1 MAVGPVQ
8 TEMGKKKQQAR
19 NIQQPPKSGTNRML
33 VVAAVAA
40 LVVLAVAYWG
50 WRRNPGMGP
59 VERPTNVLLIT
70 LDTVR
75 ADRIGAYGYAA
86 AKTPNLDALAR
97 DGVRFDDAVAA
108 APITGP
114 AHAAIFTGRYPGRL
128 GVRDNASTP
137 LPPHA
142 NTLAHVLSERGFA
155 TGGFIGAFILDRP
168 YGFAKGFT
176 QFDSGFTRVDSGHE
190 ANAERRGNLVVD
202 DAVKWIQSL
211 PSDRPFFAWTHLYDP
226 HAAYLPPEPFASE
239 FAGRLYD
246 GEIAFVDQQIGRLLE
261 ALRGRNALARTLV
274 IAIADHGESLGDHG
288 EDEHGVFL
296 YESVIRIPWIMSGP
310 GVPRGRAVAG
320 QVRAIDL
327 FPTLL
332 DLLGLARAEGVDGES
347 LVTLFDGRAPAKRP
361 AAFAETWYPRLHYG
375 WSELRSLRADGWKAI
390 DAPRPELYNL
400 KEDPGEQ
407 RNVYSLQR
415 ELADRMIEEAARL
428 DREMAA
434 AAPAG
439 APAQPDP
446 STLQRLRSLGY
457 VGVVSKAA
465 NGARGPDPKDTIA
478 ERREYRVLMSQ
489 AIDDLRAR
497 RPAEAVVK
505 LKRLVQINERAYDLH
520 LMLGQAYEQ
529 QAMLPEALGEYELA
543 AILNPDTANPL
554 LSAAEIH
561 VARNDTAAA
570 RKRLEDAARIEP
582 NSFDV
587 ALVTGRV
594 LEREERVPEA
604 LAAYDKAATLNPAN
618 PRPRTLLVALA
629 TRTQQFDLAEKH
641 LLKLLDMGYQPSR
654 THFGLGR
661 IAELRGRK
669 DDAVR
674 HYRTALDLEPG
685 LPMAMDALK
694 RIK

>member
-1 MAVGPVQ
+1 
-8 TEMGKKKQQAR
+8 MGKRKEVTSKTQQRAAAR
-19 NIQQPPKSGTNRML
+19 KNRFP
-33 VVAAVAA
+33 AVAGLA
-40 LVVLAVAYWG
+40 VLLVLAVAYFG
-50 WRRNPGMGP
+50 WRRTPGGAP
-59 VERPTNVLLIT
+59 VDRPTNVLLIT

-75 ADRIGAYGYAA
+75 ADRIGAYGYAG

-114 AHAAIFTGRYPGRL
+114 AHAALFTGKYPGRL

-137 LPPHA
+137 LPADA
-142 NTLAHVLSERGFA
+142 NTLAHVLSSRGFA

-168 YGFAKGFT
+168 YGFARGFA
-176 QFDSGFTRVDSGHE
+176 QFDGGFTRVDSGHE
-190 ANAERRGNLVVD
+190 ANAERRGSLVVD
-202 DAVKWIQSL
+202 DAIKWIDSL
-211 PSDRPFFAWTHLYDP
+211 PTDRPFFAWTHLYDP
-226 HAAYLPPEPFASE
+226 HAAYLPPEPFLSD
-239 FAGRLYD
+239 FAGRPYD
-246 GEIAFVDQQIGRLLE
+246 GEIAFVDQQVGRLLD
-261 ALRGRNALARTLV
+261 ALRARNALARTLV
-274 IAIADHGESLGDHG
+274 IAIADHGESLGEHG

-296 YESVIRIPWIMSGP
+296 YESVMRIPWIMSGP
-310 GVPRGRAVAG
+310 GVPRGGAVAG

-327 FPTLL
+327 FPTVL
-332 DLLGLARAEGVDGES
+332 DMLGLPRAEGVDGES
-347 LVTLFDGRAPAKRP
+347 LVALVEGHAPAPRP
-361 AAFAETWYPRLHYG
+361 LAFAETWYPRLHYG
-375 WSELRSLRADGWKAI
+375 WSELRSVRADGWKAI

-407 RNVYSLQR
+407 RNVYSLHR
-415 ELADRMIEEAARL
+415 ERADTMIEEAGRL

-434 AAPAG
+434 APAST
-439 APAQPDP
+439 AAQPDP
-446 STLQRLRSLGY
+446 ATLQRLRSLGY

-529 QAMLPEALGEYELA
+529 QGMLPQALGEYELA

-554 LSAAEIH
+554 LSAAEVH
-561 VARNDTAAA
+561 VARNDTASA
-570 RKRLEDAARIEP
+570 RKRLDEAARLEP
-582 NSFDV
+582 GSFDV

-594 LEREERVPEA
+594 LEREGRVPDA
-604 LAAYDKAATLNPAN
+604 LAAYEKAAAINPAN
-618 PRPRTLLVALA
+618 PRPRTLLVSLA
-629 TRTQQFDLAEKH
+629 TRTQQFDLAETH
-641 LLKLLDMGYQPSR
+641 LTKLLEMGYQPSR

-661 IAELRGRK
+661 IAEMRGRK
-669 DDAVR
+669 ADAVR

-685 LPMAMDALK
+685 LPMALEALK
-694 RIK
+694 RLVQ

>member
-1 MAVGPVQ
+1 
-8 TEMGKKKQQAR
+8 MGKTKQRTKSAQATHAR
-19 NIQQPPKSGTNRML
+19 NNRTL
-33 VVAAVAA
+33 FVGVSA
-40 LVVLAVAYWG
+40 LLVLAVAYLA
-50 WRRNPGMGP
+50 WRRTPGTTT
-59 VERPTNVLLIT
+59 VDRPTSVLLIT

-114 AHAAIFTGRYPGRL
+114 AHAALFTGKYPGRL

-137 LPPHA
+137 LPAEA
-142 NTLAHVLSERGFA
+142 NTLAHVLEQRGFA
-155 TGGFIGAFILDRP
+155 TGGFIGAFVLDRP
-168 YGFAKGFT
+168 YGFANGFS

-190 ANAERRGNLVVD
+190 ANAERRGSLVVD
-202 DAVKWIQSL
+202 DAIKWIQSL
-211 PSDRPFFAWTHLYDP
+211 PVDRRFFAWTHLYDP
-226 HAAYLPPEPFASE
+226 HAAYVPPEPFATD
-239 FAGRLYD
+239 FAGRPYD

-261 ALRGRNALARTLV
+261 ALRARNALARTLV
-274 IAIADHGESLGDHG
+274 VAVADHGESLGDHG

-296 YESVIRIPWIMSGP
+296 YESVMRIPWIMSGP
-310 GVPRGRAVAG
+310 SVPRGRAIAG

-332 DLLGLARAEGVDGES
+332 DIIGLPRGEGIDGES
-347 LVTLFDGRAPAKRP
+347 LVPLFDGGTPVKRP

-407 RNVYSLQR
+407 RNVYSLRR

-434 AAPAG
+434 ATPASTPAP
-439 APAQPDP
+439 QPDP
-446 STLQRLRSLGY
+446 ATLQRLRSLGY
-457 VGVVSKAA
+457 VGVAAKAA

-478 ERREYRVLMSQ
+478 ERREYRVLMSE

-529 QAMLPEALGEYELA
+529 QGMLAEALGEYELA
-543 AILNPDTANPL
+543 ALLNPDTANPL

-570 RKRLEDAARIEP
+570 RKRLEEAARLEP
-582 NSFDV
+582 GSFDV
-587 ALVTGRV
+587 ALVTGRI
-594 LEREERVPEA
+594 LEREGRVPDA
-604 LAAYDKAATLNPAN
+604 LAAYGKAAAINPAN
-618 PRPRTLLVALA
+618 PRPRTLLVSLA
-629 TRTQQFDLAEKH
+629 TRTRQFDLAEKH
-641 LLKLLDMGYQPSR
+641 LLKLLEMGYQPSR

-661 IAELRGRK
+661 IAEMRGRK
-669 DDAVR
+669 EDAVR

-685 LPMAMDALK
+685 FAMAQDALK

>member
-1 MAVGPVQ
+1 
-8 TEMGKKKQQAR
+8 MGKRKQQATG
-19 NIQQPPKSGTNRML
+19 IQQPATGQRNRSPL
-33 VVAAVAA
+33 GAAIVAV
-40 LVVLAVAYWG
+40 LLLAVGYCAWN
-50 WRRNPGMGP
+50 RAPATAP
-59 VERPTNVLLIT
+59 AARPTNILLIT

-86 AKTPNLDALAR
+86 AKTPNLDSLAR
-97 DGVRFDDAVAA
+97 DGVRFDDAAAA

-114 AHAAIFTGRYPGRL
+114 AHAALFTGRYPGRL

-137 LPPHA
+137 LPTDA
-142 NTLAHVLSERGFA
+142 TTLAQVLSGRGFA
-155 TGGFIGAFILDRP
+155 TGGFIGAFILDKP
-168 YGFAKGFT
+168 YGFAKGFA

-190 ANAERRGNLVVD
+190 ANAERRGSLVVD
-202 DAVKWIQSL
+202 DAVKWIASL
-211 PSDRPFFAWTHLYDP
+211 PADRPFFAWTHLYDP
-226 HAAYLPPEPFASE
+226 HAAYLPPEPFATE
-239 FAGRLYD
+239 FAGRPYD
-246 GEIAFVDQQIGRLLE
+246 GEIAFVDQQIGRLLD
-261 ALRGRNALARTLV
+261 ALRARNALSRTLV

-296 YESVIRIPWIMSGP
+296 YESVMRIPWIMSGP
-310 GVPRGRAVAG
+310 GLPRGGVIAD
-320 QVRAIDL
+320 QVRAVDL

-332 DLLGLARAEGVDGES
+332 EALGMSRVEGIDGES
-347 LVTLFDGRAPAKRP
+347 LVALLASGGGTKRP
-361 AAFAETWYPRLHYG
+361 AAYAETWYPRLHYG

-400 KEDPGEQ
+400 KEDPAEQ
-407 RNVYSLQR
+407 RNVYSLHRQR
-415 ELADRMIEEAARL
+415 ADGMLEEAARL
-428 DREMAA
+428 DREMAS
-434 AAPAG
+434 AAPAT

-446 STLQRLRSLGY
+446 ATLQRLRSLGY
-457 VGVVSKAA
+457 VGVVAKAG
-465 NGARGPDPKDTIA
+465 NGARGPDPKDRIA
-478 ERREYRVLMSQ
+478 ERREYRMLMSQ

-505 LKRLVQINERAYDLH
+505 LKRLVEINQRAYDLH

-529 QAMLPEALGEYELA
+529 QGMLAQALGEYELA

-561 VARNDTAAA
+561 IARNDTTAA
-570 RKRLEDAARIEP
+570 RKRLDEAARLEP

-594 LEREERVPEA
+594 REGEGRAPEA
-604 LAAYDKAATLNPAN
+604 LAAYEKAAAINPAN
-618 PRPRTLLVALA
+618 PRPRTLLVSLA
-629 TRTQQFDLAEKH
+629 TRTRQFDLAEKYLRA
-641 LLKLLDMGYQPSR
+641 LLEMGYQPSR

-661 IAELRGRK
+661 IAEMRGRK

-685 LPMAMDALK
+685 LPMARESLK
-694 RIK
+694 RLGQ